1 MRHTT
6 LRQLEVFEAIAR
18 LGSFTR
24 AAEELHLTQ
33 PTVSMQIKKLTD
45 AVGMPL
51 FEQVGK
57 KVYLTEAGRAL
68 QNFSREIFDQFSHFE
83 MLLADLKGLKQGR
96 LRLGVITTAKY
107 FIPRLLGAF
116 CRKYPGIDVAM
127 KVSNRER
134 ILERLHNNE
143 DDLYILGQPPEE
155 IDVIAEPFLDNPL
168 IVLAPVDHPLAREK
182 NITLQRLAEEP
193 FLVREAGSGTR
204 IATEQLFARHN
215 LKIRVRMELGSNE
228 AIKQAVIGGL
238 GISVLSRH
246 TLPMDVTTEQI
257 ALLDVQG
264 FPIERHW
271 CAVYPR
277 GKQLSVVAHTFIDYL
292 KEAHLHIDVV
302 TYPGIRKKKEANK
315 PGLSSGNAKNKV
327 MADKV
332 ATSAARE
339 RGLADT
345 IHKHRERT

>member
-33 PTVSMQIKKLTD
+33 PTVSMQIKKLSD
-45 AVGMPL
+45 AVGMAL

-57 KVYLTEAGRAL
+57 KMYLTDAGRAL
-68 QNFSREIFDQFSHFE
+68 HEFSREIFDHFSHFE

-96 LRLGVITTAKY
+96 LRLAVITTAKY
-107 FIPRLLGAF
+107 FIPRMLGAF
-116 CRKYPGIDVAM
+116 CRQYPGIDVTM

-134 ILERLHNNE
+134 ILARLNNNE

-155 IDVIAEPFLDNPL
+155 VDVVAEPFLTNPL
-168 IVLAPVDHPLAREK
+168 VVLAPTYHPLVRAR
-182 NITLQRLAEEP
+182 NIPLRRLAEEP
-193 FLVREAGSGTR
+193 FLLREPGSGTR
-204 IATEQLFARHN
+204 IATEQLFAQHG
-215 LKIRVRMELGSNE
+215 LKLRVRMELGSNE
-228 AIKQAVIGGL
+228 AIKQAVVGGL

-246 TLPMDVTTEQI
+246 TLPPDATTDQI

-271 CAVYPR
+271 CAVYPK
-277 GKQLSVVAHTFIDYL
+277 GKQLSVVAKTFLDYL
-292 KEAHLHIDVV
+292 KQAHRHTDVLPYLGIDKQRD
-302 TYPGIRKKKEANK
+302 PGKHPA
-315 PGLSSGNAKNKV
+315 
-327 MADKV
+327 ADKAAAAPASPRPV
-332 ATSAARE
+332 AHNETT
-339 RGLADT
+339 G
-345 IHKHRERT
+345 

>member
-1 MRHTT
+1 
-6 LRQLEVFEAIAR
+6 
-18 LGSFTR
+18 
-24 AAEELHLTQ
+24 
-33 PTVSMQIKKLTD
+33 
-45 AVGMPL
+45 
-51 FEQVGK
+51 
-57 KVYLTEAGRAL
+57 
-68 QNFSREIFDQFSHFE
+68 
-83 MLLADLKGLKQGR
+83 
-96 LRLGVITTAKY
+96 
-107 FIPRLLGAF
+107 
-116 CRKYPGIDVAM
+116 
-127 KVSNRER
+127 
-134 ILERLHNNE
+134 
-143 DDLYILGQPPEE
+143 
-155 IDVIAEPFLDNPL
+155 
-168 IVLAPVDHPLAREK
+168 
-182 NITLQRLAEEP
+182 
-193 FLVREAGSGTR
+193 
-204 IATEQLFARHN
+204 
-215 LKIRVRMELGSNE
+215 MELGSNE